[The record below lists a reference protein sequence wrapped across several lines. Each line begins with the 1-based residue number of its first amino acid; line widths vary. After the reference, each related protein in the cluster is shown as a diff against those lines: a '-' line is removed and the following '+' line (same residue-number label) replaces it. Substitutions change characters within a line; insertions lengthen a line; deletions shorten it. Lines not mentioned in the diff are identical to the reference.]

1 MKSSNIVWKNLKEWF
16 KVIFVAL
23 IIAFLLQNFLL
34 SSTIVDGS
42 SMFLTLETGDRL
54 FVNRFFLSKKKPKR
68 GNIVEI
74 KAPDGTNRDFIKRVI
89 AVSGDVVEIKDG
101 KVYVN
106 GHELEESYI
115 KGNFTMFSGKSRWKV
130 GENQIFVLG
139 DNRTPGGSLDSRSF
153 GTIEIDKVVG
163 IAFFRFYPF
172 NKFGILR

>member
-115 KGNFTMFSGKSRWKV
+115 KGNFTMFSGKSR
-130 GENQIFVLG
+130 
-139 DNRTPGGSLDSRSF
+139 
-153 GTIEIDKVVG
+153 
-163 IAFFRFYPF
+163 
-172 NKFGILR
+172 

>member
-42 SMFLTLETGDRL
+42 SMSPTLETGDRL

-74 KAPDGTNRDFIKRVI
+74 KAPDGTNRDFIKRII
-89 AVSGDVVEIKDG
+89 AVSGDIVEIKDG

-106 GHELEESYI
+106 GHELEEPYI
-115 KGNFTMFSGKSRWKV
+115 K
-130 GENQIFVLG
+130 
-139 DNRTPGGSLDSRSF
+139 
-153 GTIEIDKVVG
+153 
-163 IAFFRFYPF
+163 AF
-172 NKFGILR
+172 